1 MWIENGNY
9 FKKIN
14 WLSFGHV
21 HRTRFKY
28 LLISSMIVRGIE
40 MKCEICDG
48 TFEIIQQRIDDM
60 GEKAPF
66 IGFCRVV
73 EYRKCKVCLSGMVLY
88 HPAFPK

>member
-1 MWIENGNY
+1 
-9 FKKIN
+9 
-14 WLSFGHV
+14 
-21 HRTRFKY
+21 
-28 LLISSMIVRGIE
+28 

-48 TFEIIQQRIDDM
+48 TVEIIQQRIDDM

-88 HPAFPK
+88 YPAFPK